1 MANRAVTI
9 KGIRGEFL
17 AGIEAAPRL
26 HTNIAQVVDSDAP
39 EETYL
44 YGGQVPRMEEWLDTR
59 KAVDLFQKK
68 LTVPN
73 KIYANAIKADRFEKQ
88 DDRLGFFNQ
97 RIREMGTEASNFVDE
112 LVFGTLLD
120 AAESATGSEGP
131 AYDGQ
136 AFFDTDHV
144 DPAAEYT
151 TAQSN
156 DLGASAVAPTNPT
169 LAEFDTSVKANLLAM
184 RTFRDDRGRKWWR
197 NIGPSTTFWLIVP
210 PEMEVVATKFIKS
223 MSTDTT
229 NPAIVNALTNIT
241 NYALIVNTETAND
254 DSYIQALAAP
264 GRMPF
269 LVQQRVRPVMNSVT
283 GDRAGEIDSETFF
296 NRYDFWGAYN
306 RVGIG
311 YGQWRSAILTRF
323 A

>member
-1 MANRAVTI
+1 MARAVTI

-17 AGIEAAPRL
+17 AGIESAPRL
-26 HTNIAQVVDSDAP
+26 HQNIAQVVDSDAP

-44 YGGQVPRMEEWLDTR
+44 YGGQVPRMREWLDTR
-59 KAVDLFQKK
+59 KPVDLFQKK

-73 KIYANAIKADRFEKQ
+73 KIYEASIKADRFEKQ
-88 DDRLGFFNQ
+88 DDRLGFFNG
-97 RIREMGTEASNFVDE
+97 RIREMGTEAANFVDE
-112 LVFGTLLD
+112 LVFGTLID

-144 DPAAEYT
+144 DPAAQYT

-156 DLGASAVAPTNPT
+156 DLTSAAVDTTDPT
-169 LAEFDTSVKANLLAM
+169 LAEFKAGMKQVLESF
-184 RTFRDDRGRKWWR
+184 RTVRDDRGRKWWR
-197 NIGPSTTFWLIVP
+197 NITGATFWIITSP
-210 PEMEVVATKFIKS
+210 GHEVTATEFIKS
-223 MSTDTT
+223 MSTDST
-229 NPAIVNALTNIT
+229 NPAIINALTNIA
-241 NYALIVNTETAND
+241 NWNLIINTETAND
-254 DSYIQALAAP
+254 NKTIVALSAP

-283 GDRAGEIDSETFF
+283 GDRAGEIDDETFF

-311 YGQWRSAILTRF
+311 YGQWRSAFLTTWT
-323 A
+323 